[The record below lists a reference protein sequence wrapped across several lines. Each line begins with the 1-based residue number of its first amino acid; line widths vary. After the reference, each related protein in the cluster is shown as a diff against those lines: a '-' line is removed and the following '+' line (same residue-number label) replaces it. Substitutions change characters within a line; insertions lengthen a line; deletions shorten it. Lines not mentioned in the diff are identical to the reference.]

1 MFGIMLAK
9 AAVTNGINLVVS
21 INNTAIKDRS
31 MTLGFGLPISG
42 TFSSLNLGV
51 EYGTRGTTNNGLIKE
66 DYFSINLG
74 LIFNDKWF
82 RKTLYN

>member
-1 MFGIMLAK
+1 MTYRGGFRFENTG
-9 AAVTNGINLVVS
+9 LV
-21 INNTAIKDRS
+21 INNTAIKDRA

-42 TFSSLNLGV
+42 TFSSLNIGA
-51 EYGTRGTTNNGLIKE
+51 EYGTRGTTSNGLVKE
-66 DYFSINLG
+66 NYFSINLG